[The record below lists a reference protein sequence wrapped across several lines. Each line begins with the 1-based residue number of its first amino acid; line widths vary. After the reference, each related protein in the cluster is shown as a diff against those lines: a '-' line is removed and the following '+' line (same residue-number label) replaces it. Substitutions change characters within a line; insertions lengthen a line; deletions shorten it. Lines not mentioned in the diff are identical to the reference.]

1 MKAEDFQRVVLFMA
15 NRWDRETATEIWG
28 KVMGEHFWSKWVGV
42 CERTKYPDL
51 ATMRLFYDMSPNY
64 LQKLIDYVEANYK
77 G

>member
-1 MKAEDFQRVVLFMA
+1 MKASDFRKVILFMA
-15 NRWDRETATEIWG
+15 NQWDKDTAIKIFGED
-28 KVMGEHFWSKWVGV
+28 MGEHFWSKWEGV

-64 LQKLIDYVEANYK
+64 IQELIDYVEANYK

>member
-1 MKAEDFQRVVLFMA
+1 MKAAEFRKVILFMA
-15 NRWDRETATEIWG
+15 NQWDKATAIKIFG
-28 KVMGEHFWSKWVGV
+28 NDMGEHFWSKWVGV

-64 LQKLIDYVEANYK
+64 MQELIDYVEKNYK